1 MWTTLQALAHNFLD
15 TSCFMYVLTHSRA
28 VVMSLTAPIAG
39 NGNVSLMTF
48 VKKKT
53 LSKKGPVIGQ

>member
-1 MWTTLQALAHNFLD
+1 
-15 TSCFMYVLTHSRA
+15 MYVLPHSRA

-48 VKKKT
+48 VKKT